1 MSQRTYLG
9 ARPTLLDVAKDAIE
23 KFLKVSSTAKN
34 TCHYVRSIQMSSNF
48 FSFSS
53 EQLRQRD
60 PASRGDRYMLLT
72 FEDPPSNIKA
82 GWKEHHNVFMN
93 ELKNLTATGMTTLGS
108 SLKHSFDLLNLNR
121 MQTGIDT
128 YGLGRSPFFVEPSI
142 IIVITD
148 GGKLSSSSGV
158 QEELTLPMHSS
169 VPGSEL
175 TKEPFRWDQRL
186 FALVLRLTGM
196 VPSDNNGSNNI
207 NGGSGLLTSDPSP
220 INDMCDVTGGCSYSV
235 SSQRSLMQCLENVVA
250 RIQGG
255 VVIHFEKMPSSPD
268 PVTSAIEV
276 NDENNARDNVNGSDE
291 SSVDSLLSDKS
302 WMSCRRLI
310 YVQRS
315 ALKGYSIGHWP
326 IPEAFWP
333 DLNMPSLPARSAHP
347 VVKFS
352 CLETCPMVIENMP
365 FDKYE
370 LEPCSLT
377 RVMLFLK
384 SANSAWQCFISN
396 SSRSGDIGAP
406 FGYLKASSNLNCVN
420 LFVLPYNYPV
430 LLPLLDDLLK
440 VHQLKPTREWKMAWE
455 TYLKNLPQY
464 YAAPLKKA
472 LQRMGAPTSLV
483 PDSMENFLSYPVQ
496 NQLKRV
502 KLHAKTEFDKLV
514 SSVGSYA
521 AKAAASQT
529 EVIRINTTP
538 SSTYT
543 SMPSSSSHQR
553 KVCDIAL
560 VGNTSHP
567 RINAIQKD
575 LNEFPNF
582 VLRVKD
588 RTSELKCQSYR
599 NPYDISRR
607 ELIDQIHRMRINFF
621 LPPSNIKYQ
630 DEDQIHSLPVAQMG
644 NYQEYLK
651 RIPSPLRELD
661 PTPVRQHMFG
671 NPFKIDKKGVP
682 QVDETDIDLVG
693 SGGSA
698 GGMSPQRLS
707 SKRSADKDAAGRPK
721 RRPGP
726 LPKNYSRPSS
736 PSLGSPASPVGSSTP
751 KSEAVIDAEMEED
764 VVEVEEPE
772 IIAKSVASLTPPDS
786 PSSSRDDINS
796 MFSDSQ
802 ETEVSFIPDK
812 ESKFQPSYNTQPTRQ
827 SSLTSPL
834 VNGVSGLAS
843 MANECVANKI
853 TANGNHFRLSLAK
866 EFELRRELFK
876 LVKKPGKG
884 KTIR

>member
-1 MSQRTYLG
+1 
-9 ARPTLLDVAKDAIE
+9 
-23 KFLKVSSTAKN
+23 
-34 TCHYVRSIQMSSNF
+34 
-48 FSFSS
+48 
-53 EQLRQRD
+53 
-60 PASRGDRYMLLT
+60 MLLT

-93 ELKNLTATGMTTLGS
+93 ELKNLTATGMTSLGS

-128 YGLGRSPFFVEPSI
+128 YGLGRSPFYVEPSI

-148 GGKLSSSSGV
+148 GGRLSSASGV

-196 VPSDNNGSNNI
+196 VPSDNNSNNNI
-207 NGGSGLLTSDPSP
+207 NGGSGLLTSDASP

-235 SSQRSLMQCLENVVA
+235 SSQRSLMQCLENVVN

-255 VVIHFEKMPSSPD
+255 VVIHFEKIPASPD
-268 PVTSAIEV
+268 PVIPNMEV
-276 NDENNARDNVNGSDE
+276 NDENNSRDNVNGFQE
-291 SSVDSLLSDKS
+291 MNNEMLLGDKS
-302 WMSCRRLI
+302 WTSCRRLI

-315 ALKGYSIGHWP
+315 AAKGYSIGHWP

-333 DLNMPSLPARSAHP
+333 DLNMPSLPPRSAHP

-352 CLETCPMVIENMP
+352 CLETHPLVIENMP

-377 RVMLFLK
+377 RVILALK
-384 SANSAWQCFISN
+384 NPLTAWQCFINN
-396 SSRSGDIGAP
+396 SSKSGDMGFP
-406 FGYLKASSNLNCVN
+406 FGYLKASTNLSCVN

-440 VHQLKPTREWKMAWE
+440 VHQLKPSREWKMAWDV
-455 TYLKNLPQY
+455 YLKNLPYY

-472 LQRMGAPTSLV
+472 LQRMGAPINLV
-483 PDSMENFLSYPVQ
+483 PESMENFLSYPVQ
-496 NQLKRV
+496 NHLKRV

-521 AKAAASQT
+521 AKAAGSQT

-538 SSTYT
+538 SSAFT
-543 SMPSSSSHQR
+543 SIPSSSSHQ
-553 KVCDIAL
+553 KKICDIAL
-560 VGNTSHP
+560 AGNTSHP
-567 RINAIQKD
+567 RIRGIEKE

-588 RTSELKCQSYR
+588 KTSELKSQSYR

-607 ELIDQIHRMRINFF
+607 EIIDQIHRMRINFF
-621 LPPSNIKYQ
+621 LPPSSIKYQ

-671 NPFKIDKKGVP
+671 NPFKIDKKGVM
-682 QVDETDIDLVG
+682 VDETDIDLVG
-693 SGGSA
+693 SGGSSP
-698 GGMSPQRLS
+698 GSPGMSGQRLS
-707 SKRSADKDAAGRPK
+707 SKRSADRETSGRPK

-726 LPKNYSRPSS
+726 LPKNYTRPLS
-736 PSLGSPASPVGSSTP
+736 PSLGSPASQTPPASPALSVTSENIDVSSD
-751 KSEAVIDAEMEED
+751 VEMEED
-764 VVEVEEPE
+764 VVEIEELAVM
-772 IIAKSVASLTPPDS
+772 AKTAASSTPPES
-786 PSSSRDDINS
+786 PSPISAADDINS
-796 MFSDSQ
+796 MFSDDK
-802 ETEVSFIPDK
+802 ETEISFIPDG
-812 ESKFQPSYNTQPTRQ
+812 ETNNQPSYNTAPSRQ
-827 SSLTSPL
+827 SSLTSLPSPL
-834 VNGVSGLAS
+834 INGIAGLAAL
-843 MANECVANKI
+843 ANDCVANKEI
-853 TANGNHFRLSLAK
+853 VNGNNLRQTLSAR
-866 EFELRRELFK
+866 EIELRRELFN

-884 KTIR
+884 KFCELRYSCFQTTNLIFFNRLLEVSNNGRGTNSTEIEGPSC